1 MNVYD
6 FDKTVFDGDC
16 EDRFFEFMS
25 KKPGFALVNIKY
37 KLFNKLFKKKIISK
51 TTARQIQYSFLR
63 RVNDLDALLEEY
75 WNANEKHMKAWY
87 LKAKRDDDII
97 ASATPSFLMKPIMRR
112 LGLKNL
118 VATDM
123 DPATGRINGSFA
135 SGINK
140 VEVYRTL
147 FSLDEID
154 AFYSDSYVDNPLAV
168 YAKQAYVIYGNDEF
182 EDWDTYF
189 ATHEKK

>member
-1 MNVYD
+1 
-6 FDKTVFDGDC
+6 
-16 EDRFFEFMS
+16 
-25 KKPGFALVNIKY
+25 
-37 KLFNKLFKKKIISK
+37 
-51 TTARQIQYSFLR
+51 
-63 RVNDLDALLEEY
+63 
-75 WNANEKHMKAWY
+75 
-87 LKAKRDDDII
+87 
-97 ASATPSFLMKPIMRR
+97 MKPIMRR

-118 VATDM
+118 VATEM